1 MSKVTDTAL
10 YTVLNTD
17 RLSAAAGSLGDLGV
31 TGLFRRRKPAGVS
44 AAEPYLIFFE
54 QADTDVYTLK
64 QRAFQRHP
72 YFVECVDRGS
82 SAQRAQNIL
91 ARVDALLNDA
101 ALSISGR
108 TTMYLRR
115 EQTIERDEEVSG
127 VTYNRVGASY
137 SWWSQ

>member
-10 YTVLNTD
+10 MTVLETD
-17 RLSAAAGSLGDLGV
+17 RLSGAAGSLGTLGV
-31 TGLFRRRKPAGVS
+31 SGVFRRKKPAGAA
-44 AAEPYLIFFE
+44 AAEPYLVFL
-54 QADTDVYTLK
+54 QLDDRDSYTLK

-127 VTYNRVGASY
+127 ITYQRVGASY
-137 SWWSQ
+137 QWWSQ

>member
-1 MSKVTDTAL
+1 M
-10 YTVLNTD
+10 TVLETD
-17 RLSAAAGSLGDLGV
+17 RLSGAAGSLGTLGV
-31 TGLFRRRKPAGVS
+31 TGTFRRRKPAGVS

-72 YFVECVDRGS
+72 YFIECVDRGS

-127 VTYNRVGASY
+127 VTYQRVGASY
-137 SWWSQ
+137 QWWSQ